1 MMSLRAIHAGSGY
14 QYLLRSVATNDAPA
28 PEAEAG
34 RLADYYQAKGTPP
47 GRWLGAGL
55 PGLTSETAKRGEVV
69 EADQMAALYGLGMH
83 PDTHAMLDDGKTLE
97 ECKLGGKF
105 PVYTNDI
112 PVLNALR
119 EAENA
124 IAKNRQR
131 LLTDEERGELAA
143 SIGHQFYVEE
153 TGYANAPDRDVIAW
167 VNEKQAEV
175 RQAVAGFDMTFSPAK
190 SISVLWALADE
201 RTASAIAACHHEA
214 VAEVMAWAEDNVI
227 RTRMGRAGL
236 AQVRTNGIVAAEFT
250 HFDTRTGDPDLHSH
264 VLVSNRVQGPD
275 GKWRTL
281 DSRAVFKNHQ
291 TLSARYDMV
300 VQEILARR
308 MGLEF
313 VASSRGEGKE
323 PVWEVAGV
331 PQPLIDSFSKRRGM
345 ARPVY
350 ERLLAK
356 YVDKH
361 GHQPDSRAQKS
372 LWQSAI
378 LDTRDA
384 KKPAESLHDL
394 RDSWREEALRVENG
408 AQHLAQLNDVLQH
421 TEGSRRPSWSDVD
434 QQGMDDHAR
443 VVIDRMVQKRSYFAR
458 HHVTA
463 AVASYLKGFSFA
475 DNNEVAAAFDALTE
489 RIIDEHLVDLTRTEP
504 LLLPRVL
511 QDEEGKA
518 LDRHLGYHQ
527 YTTATILAQEDRAL
541 SAVEEPVP
549 LFAQSADVD
558 AALSKFEE
566 SNGFTLNTGQAAL
579 AKHLLQAGT
588 LMGVGVGPAGTGK
601 TTSMQIVADVWQNT
615 GRKVVGLAPSA
626 AAAQVLG
633 TELDIDARTIDSLS
647 YIWRGRHPHK
657 PGGVVAALPIELSPG
672 DMLLVDEAGMAT
684 TDNIAALTEIAEETG
699 AIVRMIGDPHQL
711 DAVGTSGLF
720 SLMCNR
726 SDAAELTDVMRFSH
740 GHDTEQA
747 EASLQLRDGDT
758 DATEFYRRRGWLEG
772 GTRETMLA
780 DAVHAY
786 LADLARGRNAL
797 VLASNNAD
805 VDVMNEMIRTHR
817 ISTGEVDE
825 SKTVTLSRGDVAG
838 VGDIIIARQN
848 QRLFTIDESGA
859 SAPGQKVING
869 QLFEVIN
876 VHDDGGLTVGDVA
889 TDLVFDLPTE
899 YVSGHTHLGYA
910 STVHRAQ
917 GATVDVTHSVIDSS
931 TSRSSLYVAL
941 TRGKREN
948 RVYAVTDA
956 ELDEF
961 AEIAHD
967 HSAGSTMG
975 LEPEDV
981 LARAITR
988 DLRQKSATEIREEA
1002 ADYAA
1007 SPERLV
1013 KLYRFGLDQAYREF
1027 LDAHLPAWLGML
1039 TVDDFA
1045 RLDNDGVEKIR
1056 SVCLSLLEC
1065 GRNPNDVMASAT
1077 FNLESAEDVGAVIA
1091 YRLRMH
1097 ADIAQGLTGRP
1108 GAPPPRARGSDPE
1121 LMEWLWSARD
1131 HLTAL
1136 DEPETRSK
1144 THDPDDNQLDADRP
1158 TLQAFIR
1165 GQSLIQTGQAG
1176 PGTVP
1181 SHTDRTRPIT
1191 GFSPRDS
1198 NVSTDEDHDTDF
1210 SINEL

>member
-1 MMSLRAIHAGSGY
+1 MMSLRAVHAGSGY
-14 QYLLRSVATNDAPA
+14 QYLLRSVATNDAPT
-28 PEAEAG
+28 PESEAG
-34 RLADYYQAKGTPP
+34 KLATYYQTKGTPP
-47 GRWLGAGL
+47 GTWLGAGL
-55 PGLTSETAKRGEVV
+55 PGLNSETAKRGEIV

-83 PDTHAMLDDGKTLE
+83 PDTHELLDDGKTLE

-124 IAKNRQR
+124 ITKNEQR

-143 SIGHQFYVEE
+143 KIGHQFYVEE
-153 TGYANAPDRDVIAW
+153 TGYADAPDRDVIAW

-201 RTASAIAACHHEA
+201 RTASAIAACHHAA

-227 RTRMGRAGL
+227 RTRIGRAGL
-236 AQVRTNGIVAAEFT
+236 AQVRTTGVVAAEFT

-264 VLVSNRVQGPD
+264 VLVANRVQAPD

-281 DSRAVFKNHQ
+281 DSRAIFKNHQ

-350 ERLLAK
+350 EKLLAD

-361 GHQPDSRAQKS
+361 GHQPDSRAQKA

-384 KKPAESLHDL
+384 KKPAESLDEL
-394 RDSWREEALRVENG
+394 RESWREEALRAENG

-421 TEGSRRPSWSDVD
+421 TEGSRRPSWSDVG

-463 AVASYLKGFSFA
+463 AVASYLKAFSFT
-475 DNNEVAAAFDALTE
+475 DNNEAAAAFDALTE
-489 RIIDEHLVDLTRTEP
+489 RIIDEHLVNLTRTEP
-504 LLLPRVL
+504 LHLPSAL
-511 QDEEGKA
+511 QDEDGEA

-549 LFAQSADVD
+549 LFAQSTDVD
-558 AALSKFEE
+558 AALAKFEE

-633 TELDIDARTIDSLS
+633 TELDIDARTIDSLT

-657 PGGVVAALPIELSPG
+657 PGGVVAALPVELSPG

-684 TDNIAALTEIAEETG
+684 TDNIAALTEIAEKTG

-711 DAVGTSGLF
+711 DAVGTGGLF

-740 GHDTEQA
+740 GNDTEQA
-747 EASLQLRDGDT
+747 AASLQLRDGDT
-758 DATEFYRRRGWLEG
+758 AAIEYYRRRGWLEG

-780 DAVHAY
+780 NAVHSY
-786 LADLARGRNAL
+786 LADLALDRNAL

-825 SKTVTLSRGDVAG
+825 SQTVTLSRGDVAG

-848 QRLFTIDESGA
+848 QRLFTADESGA
-859 SAPGQKVING
+859 SVPGQKVING
-869 QLFEVIN
+869 QLFEVLD
-876 VHDDGGLTVGDVA
+876 VHDDGDLTVGDVD
-889 TDLVFDLPTE
+889 TGLVFDLPTD
-899 YVSGHTHLGYA
+899 YVSAHTHLGYA

-917 GATVDVTHSVIDSS
+917 GSTVDVTHSVVDSR

-948 RVYAVTDA
+948 HVYAVTDT

-961 AEIAHD
+961 AEVAHE
-967 HSAGSTMG
+967 HSTGSTLG

-981 LARAITR
+981 LAGAITR
-988 DLRQKSATEIREEA
+988 DPRQKSATEIRVEAEE
-1002 ADYAA
+1002 YAS
-1007 SPERLV
+1007 SPERLRR
-1013 KLYRFGLDQAYREF
+1013 LYRFGLDQAYREF
-1027 LDAHLPAWLGML
+1027 LDAHLPAWLGL
-1039 TVDDFA
+1039 FAVNDAA
-1045 RLDNDGVEKIR
+1045 RLDENGVAKIR
-1056 SVCLSLLEC
+1056 DACKSLLEQ
-1065 GRNPNDVMASAT
+1065 GHNPSDVMVSAA
-1077 FNLESAEDVGAVIA
+1077 FNLESAEDVGAVVA
-1091 YRLRMH
+1091 YRLQKLAH
-1097 ADIAQGLTGRP
+1097 TPSGTDSAVGT
-1108 GAPPPRARGSDPE
+1108 PPPWTRGSDAE
-1121 LMEWLWSARD
+1121 LLEWLRSTRA
-1131 HLTAL
+1131 LLIATATPPTVH
-1136 DEPETRSK
+1136 DERHFDTNNSDYRA
-1144 THDPDDNQLDADRP
+1144 L
-1158 TLQAFIR
+1158 IR
-1165 GQSLIQTGQAG
+1165 GQSLIQTG
-1176 PGTVP
+1176 
-1181 SHTDRTRPIT
+1181 PIT
-1191 GFSPRDS
+1191 PPIRAKSEQEAAHEPSNFHIFNDESPDS
-1198 NVSTDEDHDTDF
+1198 VIEESN
-1210 SINEL
+1210 L